1 MTHHV
6 TSAAP
11 RATDDLRGTHS
22 IGEFARLSGVTAK
35 ALRHYDRIGVLHP
48 AVIDVH
54 NRYRRYSADQLAELY
69 ELLSLTRLG
78 LSLRHARA
86 VMERESA
93 GDALARALLAAKRE
107 IEVRIAEDSA
117 RLTWIASKLDE
128 VRGDVDT
135 VPGSAR
141 SGAAVVLKEQAPL
154 RVMAVRERLETYDD
168 ADVLLDDLTCH
179 GASAVGLSCLRGTVW
194 HDCGAETGIIDCE
207 AVILAESPRR
217 RRSGRRGHGG
227 HVGDLPGATLACVIH
242 RGGDETVGSTYAAA
256 RRWIAASGL
265 AVIGPNREWY
275 LGGVGGVPVMEIQFP
290 VGPSRQ

>member
-1 MTHHV
+1 MTRRV
-6 TSAAP
+6 ASAEL
-11 RATDDLRGTHS
+11 RTTNDLRGTYS

-69 ELLSLTRLG
+69 ELLSLARLG

-117 RLTWIASKLDE
+117 RLKWIASKLNE
-128 VRGDVDT
+128 VRGDVET
-135 VPGSAR
+135 VSDSTQ
-141 SGAAVVLKEQAPL
+141 SGAAVVLKEQAPI
-154 RVMAVRERLETYDD
+154 RVLAVRDRLGTYDD
-168 ADVLLDDLTCH
+168 ADVLLDSLTRD
-179 GASAVGLSCLRGTVW
+179 GASAVGLSCLRGAVW
-194 HDCGAETGIIDCE
+194 HDCGTETGIIDCE
-207 AVILAESPRR
+207 AVILAESPRGKRSR
-217 RRSGRRGHGG
+217 RGGHGG
-227 HVGDLPGATLACVIH
+227 RVGDLPGATLACVIH

-256 RRWIAASGL
+256 HRWIAANGL

-275 LGGVGGVPVMEIQFP
+275 LGAGDATVTEIQFP
-290 VGPSRQ
+290 VGAPRR